1 MFITLIL
8 VFLLISIGSYFLIT
22 YLTSLYGNDEEHGL
36 LGNQRQ
42 IMKVSNDFDTAVAYQ
57 TFVDE

>member
-22 YLTSLYGNDEEHGL
+22 NLTSLYGNDGERGL
-36 LGNQRQ
+36 LGNRYQT
-42 IMKVSNDFDTAVAYQ
+42 MKVSNDFDTAVAYQ